1 MFGKLVRQLRFLLNR
16 GRSETD
22 LEREIRFHIEVE
34 TRKHVDE
41 GMPETEARRRAL
53 ADFGSIPL
61 CQETVREAWG
71 LRIWSDLRRDF
82 QYAFRMIHRKP
93 GFALMAIL
101 TMAIGVG
108 ATTAVF
114 AVFDRA
120 ILRPL
125 PFGDPE
131 RLVYI
136 GETRPTKEF
145 GEMAASYPNFQDWKQ
160 SNHSFDDIAGF
171 NGTNFTVTG
180 FDLPFRISAVRVTT
194 NFLSVLRVRPQLGR
208 DFLKEEEPLD
218 NSHVVI
224 ITDGFWHRLFGA
236 RPDVLGQTLQ
246 LGGVPHAIV
255 GVLPANFRFAS
266 GGASDLIVPL
276 GPTADQRT
284 RRQFHWLFTVA
295 RLRDGATATEADT
308 EMKAIAARLAAEHAD
323 TNAGTSARV
332 VPLQEQVV
340 ASIRPTFGVISGAAI
355 FMFCLALA
363 NLANLM
369 IAQSATRQREMAIRT
384 AIGAG
389 TMRLGRHL
397 LAESLALAAI
407 AAIASL
413 VVANLTLQGITR
425 SIPRLTLE
433 TFPSVAEAS
442 VDARTAAFAFLL
454 AMLGGLVAGGGVVF
468 RLSRNPLADAIRRDS
483 ASAHESQRLRSIFIV
498 AEVALAVTLLVGAI
512 AMLRSVQELLRVNPG
527 FLADKRLS
535 MRLALPQA
543 AYPKSENVATF
554 YESLRNRVAQLPGV
568 EEAGVIDELPL
579 TTEGGR
585 IFVYAYSQTEP
596 KSGNDGIETVIRS
609 ASVNYFET
617 MGIPLKSGRTFTT
630 TDRSDSTR
638 VALINEMLATR
649 LFGKTNP
656 VGQRLAVTLNRSSV
670 YEIVGV
676 VGDVALKDLDSSMRP
691 TMYTTLVQDPSR
703 GSHLVIKTA
712 LDPEAMARA
721 ARGVVQRLDT
731 ELPVYAVRS
740 LDETINLT
748 SSVVTRRLVLFLLG
762 AFSVVGAVMAGVGLY
777 GLMSFVV
784 AQRSREIGI
793 RIALGAEHRTVKRL
807 VLNQALR
814 MTVIGLVIGTGL
826 AIGSGQ
832 LIRSVVFGVV
842 PSNPTILI
850 TVALIVGIIT
860 YAACYAPVRRALRFD
875 PATVLRH
882 D

>member
-1 MFGKLVRQLRFLLNR
+1 MFGKLVRQLRFLFKR

-41 GMPETEARRRAL
+41 GMPETEARRQAL
-53 ADFGSIPL
+53 ADFGSIPS
-61 CQETVREAWG
+61 CQEGAREAWG

-82 QYAFRMIHRKP
+82 QYAFRTIHRKP
-93 GFALMAIL
+93 GFALVAIL

-131 RLVYI
+131 GLVYI
-136 GETRPTKEF
+136 GETRTAGEF
-145 GEMAASYPNFQDWKQ
+145 GEMAASYPNFEDWKQ
-160 SNHSFDDIAGF
+160 SNHSFEDIAGF

-180 FDLPFRISAVRVTT
+180 LGVPFRISAVRVTS

-208 DFLKEEEPLD
+208 DFLKEEEPPD
-218 NSHVVI
+218 NSGVVI
-224 ITDGFWHRLFGA
+224 VTDEFWHRLLGA
-236 RPDVLGQTLQ
+236 RPDVLGQTLR
-246 LGGVPHAIV
+246 LGGVPHTIV
-255 GVLPANFRFAS
+255 GVLPANFRFPF
-266 GGASDLIVPL
+266 GGASDMIIPL
-276 GPTADQRT
+276 GSTPDQRT
-284 RRQFHWLFTVA
+284 RRQSHWLLTIG
-295 RLRDGATATEADT
+295 RLKDGATATEADT

-332 VPLQEQVV
+332 VLLQEEAV
-340 ASIRPTFGVISGAAI
+340 ASIRPTLGVISGAAI
-355 FMFCLALA
+355 FMFCLSLT

-369 IAQSATRQREMAIRT
+369 IAQSATRLREMAIRT
-384 AIGAG
+384 VIGAG
-389 TMRLGRHL
+389 TMRLGRQL

-413 VVANLTLQGITR
+413 VVANLTLQGMTR
-425 SIPRLTLE
+425 SIPRLMLDS
-433 TFPSVAEAS
+433 FPSVAEAS
-442 VDARTAAFAFLL
+442 LDARTAAFAFLL
-454 AMLGGLVAGGGVVF
+454 AMLGGLIAGGAVVC
-468 RLSRNPLADAIRRDS
+468 RLSRNPLADAVRRDS
-483 ASAHESQRLRSIFIV
+483 ASAPASQRLRSIFIV
-498 AEVALAVTLLVGAI
+498 AEVALAAALLVGAVT
-512 AMLRSVQELLRVNPG
+512 MLRSVQQLLRVNPG
-527 FLADKRLS
+527 FLADKLLS
-535 MRLALPQA
+535 MNLSLPQA

-554 YESLRNRVAQLPGV
+554 YENLRNRIAQLPGV
-568 EEAGVIDELPL
+568 EQAGVIDELPL

-585 IFVYAYSQTEP
+585 VFVSAYSQREP
-596 KSGNDGIETVIRS
+596 KSGNDGIEAVIRS

-630 TDRSDSTR
+630 ADRADSTKIA
-638 VALINEMLATR
+638 VINEMLATR

-656 VGQRLAVTLNRSSV
+656 VGRRLATFNRSV

-676 VGDVALKDLDSSMRP
+676 VGNVALKDLDSAMRP
-691 TMYTTLVQDPSR
+691 TMYTTLLQDPSR
-703 GSHLVIKTA
+703 SSLLVIKTA
-712 LDPEAMARA
+712 VDPDTMAGA
-721 ARGVVQRLDT
+721 VRGVVQQLDA
-731 ELPVYAVRS
+731 ELPVYRVRS

-748 SSVVTRRLVLFLLG
+748 TGVVTRRLVLFLIG
-762 AFSVVGAVMAGVGLY
+762 AFSIVGAVMAGVGLY

-793 RIALGAEHRTVKRL
+793 RMALGAEHGTVKRL
-807 VLNQALR
+807 VLNHALR
-814 MTVIGLVIGTGL
+814 MTVIGLVIGIGL

-850 TVALIVGIIT
+850 TVAIVVGLIT
-860 YAACYAPVRRALRFD
+860 YAACYFPVRRALRFD
-875 PATVLRH
+875 PVIVLRH

>member
-1 MFGKLVRQLRFLLNR
+1 MFGKLVRQLTFLLKR

-22 LEREIRFHIEVE
+22 LAREIQFHIELE
-34 TRKHVDE
+34 TQKHVDE
-41 GMPETEARRRAL
+41 GMPQTEARRQAL
-53 ADFGSIPL
+53 ADFGGIPSS
-61 CQETVREAWG
+61 QEAVREAWG

-82 QYAFRMIHRKP
+82 QYAFRTIRRKP

-101 TMAIGVG
+101 TMAVGVG

-125 PFGDPE
+125 PFGDAE

-136 GETRPTKEF
+136 GETRSVGDF
-145 GEMAASYPNFQDWKQ
+145 GEMAASYPNFEDWKQ
-160 SNHSFDDIAGF
+160 SNHSFENIAGF

-180 FDLPFRISAVRVTT
+180 FGVPFRISAVRVTT
-194 NFLSVLRVRPQLGR
+194 NFLSVLRVRPQRGR

-218 NSHVVI
+218 NSRVVI
-224 ITDGFWHRLFGA
+224 ITDGFWHRLLGA
-236 RPDVLGQTLQ
+236 RRDVLGQTLR
-246 LGGVPHAIV
+246 LGGVPHTIV
-255 GVLPANFRFAS
+255 GVLPADFRFPF

-276 GPTADQRT
+276 GSTPDQRA
-284 RRQFHWLFTVA
+284 RRQSHWLLTIA
-295 RLRDGATATEADT
+295 RLSDGMTATAADT
-308 EMKAIAARLAAEHAD
+308 EMKAIAAQLAAQHAD

-332 VPLQEQVV
+332 VPLQEQAV
-340 ASIRPTFGVISGAAI
+340 ASIRPALGVIGCAAI

-389 TMRLGRHL
+389 TLRLGRQL

-407 AAIASL
+407 AAIASV
-413 VVANLTLQGITR
+413 VVANLTLQGMTR
-425 SIPRLTLE
+425 SIPRLTLAS
-433 TFPSVAEAS
+433 FPSVAEAS
-442 VDARTAAFAFLL
+442 IDTRTVAFAFFL
-454 AMLGGLVAGGGVVF
+454 ALLGGLIAGGIVVL
-468 RLSRNPLADAIRRDS
+468 RLSRNPLARAVHRDS
-483 ASAHESQRLRSIFIV
+483 ASAPASRRLRSIFTI
-498 AEVALAVTLLVGAI
+498 AEVALAVTLLVGAVTI
-512 AMLRSVQELLRVNPG
+512 LRSVQQLLRVNPG
-527 FLADKRLS
+527 FVTEKRLS
-535 MRLALPQA
+535 MNLSLPQE
-543 AYPKSENVATF
+543 AYLKPENVTTF
-554 YESLRNRVAQLPGV
+554 YESLRNRVAELPGV
-568 EEAGVIDELPL
+568 EQAGVIDELPL

-585 IFVYAYSQTEP
+585 VFVYEYGEAEP
-596 KSGNDGIETVIRS
+596 KSGNDGIETVVRS

-617 MGIPLKSGRTFTT
+617 IGIPLKSGRTFTT
-630 TDRSDSTR
+630 ADRAESTK

-649 LFGKTNP
+649 LFGKANP
-656 VGQRLAVTLNRSSV
+656 VGRRLVTFNRSM

-676 VGDVALKDLDSSMRP
+676 VGDVALKDLDSAMRP

-703 GSHLVIKTA
+703 SSLLVIKTA
-712 LDPEAMARA
+712 LDPDVVAGAV
-721 ARGVVQRLDT
+721 RGVVRQLDAD
-731 ELPVYAVRS
+731 LPVYAVRS
-740 LDETINLT
+740 LDETMNPT

-762 AFSVVGAVMAGVGLY
+762 AFSVVGAVMAGIGLY

-793 RIALGAEHRTVKRL
+793 RIVLGAEHRTIKRL
-807 VLNQALR
+807 VLHQALR
-814 MTVIGLVIGTGL
+814 MTAIGLVIGTGL

-832 LIRSVVFGVV
+832 LIRSVVYGVA

-850 TVALIVGIIT
+850 TVALVVGVIT
-860 YAACYAPVRRALRFD
+860 FAACYAPVRRALRFD
-875 PATVLRH
+875 PVTVLRN

>member
-1 MFGKLVRQLRFLLNR
+1 MFGKLVRQLTFLLKR
-16 GRSETD
+16 GRSEAD

-41 GMPETEARRRAL
+41 GMPETEARRQAL
-53 ADFGSIPL
+53 ADFGSIPSS
-61 CQETVREAWG
+61 QEAVREAWG

-82 QYAFRMIHRKP
+82 QYAFRTIRRKP
-93 GFALMAIL
+93 DFALMAIL

-136 GETRPTKEF
+136 GETRSVGDF
-145 GEMAASYPNFQDWKQ
+145 GEMAASYPNFEDWKQ
-160 SNHSFDDIAGF
+160 SNHSFENIAGF

-180 FDLPFRISAVRVTT
+180 LGVPFRISAVRVTT
-194 NFLSVLRVRPQLGR
+194 NFLSVLRVRPQRGR

-218 NSHVVI
+218 NSRVVI
-224 ITDGFWHRLFGA
+224 ITNGFWHRLLGA
-236 RPDVLGQTLQ
+236 RRDVLGQTLR
-246 LGGVPHAIV
+246 LGGVPHTIV
-255 GVLPANFRFAS
+255 GVLPADFRFPF

-276 GPTADQRT
+276 GSTPDPRA
-284 RRQFHWLFTVA
+284 RRQSHWLLTIA
-295 RLRDGATATEADT
+295 RLRGNVTATAADK
-308 EMKAIAARLAAEHAD
+308 EMKAIAAQLAAEHTD
-323 TNAGTSARV
+323 TNAGTSVRV
-332 VPLQEQVV
+332 VPLQEQAV
-340 ASIRPTFGVISGAAI
+340 ASIRPALRVIGGAAI

-369 IAQSATRQREMAIRT
+369 IAQSATRQREMAIRM

-389 TMRLGRHL
+389 TLRLGRQL

-407 AAIASL
+407 AAIASV
-413 VVANLTLQGITR
+413 VVANLTLQGMTR
-425 SIPRLTLE
+425 SIPRLTLAS
-433 TFPSVAEAS
+433 FPSVAEAS
-442 VDARTAAFAFLL
+442 IDARTVAFAFFL
-454 AMLGGLVAGGGVVF
+454 ALLGGLIAGGIVVF
-468 RLSRNPLADAIRRDS
+468 RLSRNPLARAVHRDS
-483 ASAHESQRLRSIFIV
+483 ASAPASQRLRSIFTI
-498 AEVALAVTLLVGAI
+498 AEVALAVTLLVGAVTI
-512 AMLRSVQELLRVNPG
+512 LRSVQQLLRVNPG
-527 FLADKRLS
+527 FVTDKRLS
-535 MRLALPQA
+535 MNLSLPQE
-543 AYPKSENVATF
+543 AYLKSENVATF
-554 YESLRNRVAQLPGV
+554 YESLRNHVAELPGV
-568 EEAGVIDELPL
+568 EQAGVIDELPL

-585 IFVYAYSQTEP
+585 VFVYEYGEAEP
-596 KSGNDGIETVIRS
+596 KSGNDGIETVVRS

-617 MGIPLKSGRTFTT
+617 IGIPLKSGRTFTT
-630 TDRSDSTR
+630 ADRAESTK

-649 LFGKTNP
+649 LFGKANP
-656 VGQRLAVTLNRSSV
+656 VGRHLVTFNRSM

-676 VGDVALKDLDSSMRP
+676 VGDVALKDLDSAMRP

-703 GSHLVIKTA
+703 SSLLVIKTA
-712 LDPEAMARA
+712 LDPDVMAGA
-721 ARGVVQRLDT
+721 VRGVVRRLDAD
-731 ELPVYAVRS
+731 LPVYAVRS
-740 LDETINLT
+740 LDETMNLT
-748 SSVVTRRLVLFLLG
+748 SSVVTHRLVLFLLG
-762 AFSVVGAVMAGVGLY
+762 AFSVVGAVMAGIGLY

-793 RIALGAEHRTVKRL
+793 RMALGAEHRTIKRL

-814 MTVIGLVIGTGL
+814 MTAIGLVIGTGL

-832 LIRSVVFGVV
+832 LIRSVVYGVV

-850 TVALIVGIIT
+850 TVALIVGVIT

-875 PATVLRH
+875 PVTVLRN

>member
-1 MFGKLVRQLRFLLNR
+1 MLGKLLRQLRFLLKR
-16 GRSETD
+16 DRSETD

-41 GMPETEARRRAL
+41 GMPGTEARRRAL
-53 ADFGSIPL
+53 ADFGSIPS
-61 CQETVREAWG
+61 CQETVREVWG

-93 GFALMAIL
+93 GFSLMTIV

-136 GETRPTKEF
+136 GETRPNKEF
-145 GEMAASYPNFQDWKQ
+145 GEMAASYPNFEDWKQ
-160 SNHSFDDIAGF
+160 SNHSFEEIAGF

-180 FDLPFRISAVRVTT
+180 LGVPFRISAVRVTT
-194 NFLSVLRVRPQLGR
+194 NFLSVLRVRPRLGR
-208 DFLKEEEPLD
+208 DFLKEEESLD
-218 NSHVVI
+218 NSRVVI
-224 ITDGFWHRLFGA
+224 ITDGFWHRLLGA
-236 RPDVLGQTLQ
+236 SPDVLGQTLR
-246 LGGVPHAIV
+246 LGGVPHTIA
-255 GVLPANFRFAS
+255 GVLPANFRFPF

-276 GPTADQRT
+276 GPTPDQRT
-284 RRQFHWLFTVA
+284 RRQFHWLLTIA
-295 RLRDGATATEADT
+295 RLRDGVTAAEADT
-308 EMKAIAARLAAEHAD
+308 EMKAIAAQLVAEHAD
-323 TNAGTSARV
+323 TNEGTSARV
-332 VPLQEQVV
+332 VPLQQQVV
-340 ASIRPTFGVISGAAI
+340 ASIRPTLGVLSGAAF

-363 NLANLM
+363 NLANLL

-389 TMRLGRHL
+389 TIRLGRQL

-407 AAIASL
+407 AAMASL
-413 VVANLTLQGITR
+413 VIANLTLQGMTR
-425 SIPRLTLE
+425 SIPRLRLAS
-433 TFPSVAEAS
+433 FPSVAEAS

-454 AMLGGLVAGGGVVF
+454 AMLGGLIAGGAVVF
-468 RLSRNPLADAIRRDS
+468 RLSRDPLADTVRLDS
-483 ASAHESQRLRSIFIV
+483 ASAPSSHRLRSIFIV
-498 AEVALAVTLLVGAI
+498 AEVALAVTLLVGAVT
-512 AMLRSVQELLRVNPG
+512 MLRSVQQLLRVNPG

-535 MRLALPQA
+535 MALSLPQA
-543 AYPKSENVATF
+543 ADPKSENVATF
-554 YESLRNRVAQLPGV
+554 YESLRNRVDQLPGV
-568 EEAGVIDELPL
+568 EQAGVIDELPL
-579 TTEGGR
+579 TTEGGSV
-585 IFVYAYSQTEP
+585 FVYAYGQTEP

-630 TDRSDSTR
+630 ADRADSTK
-638 VALINEMLATR
+638 VALVNETLAAR
-649 LFGKTNP
+649 LFGKENP
-656 VGQRLAVTLNRSSV
+656 VGRRLVTFNRGV
-670 YEIVGV
+670 YEIAGV
-676 VGDVALKDLDSSMRP
+676 VGDVALRDLDGAMRP

-703 GSHLVIKTA
+703 SSILVIKTA
-712 LDPEAMARA
+712 LDPDAMAGA
-721 ARGVVQRLDT
+721 VRGVVHRMDA

-748 SSVVTRRLVLFLLG
+748 SSVVTRRLVLFLIG

-777 GLMSFVV
+777 SLMSFVV

-793 RIALGAEHRTVKRL
+793 RIALGAEYGTVKRL
-807 VLNQALR
+807 VLNQAVR
-814 MTVIGLVIGTGL
+814 VTVIGLVIGIGL

-850 TVALIVGIIT
+850 TVAIVVGLIT
-860 YAACYAPVRRALRFD
+860 YAACYAPVRRALRLD
-875 PATVLRH
+875 PVTVLRH

>member
-1 MFGKLVRQLRFLLNR
+1 MFGKLVRQLRFLLKR

-41 GMPETEARRRAL
+41 GIPETEARRQAL
-53 ADFGSIPL
+53 ADFGSIPSS
-61 CQETVREAWG
+61 QEAVREAWG

-82 QYAFRMIHRKP
+82 QYAFRTIHRKP

-101 TMAIGVG
+101 TMAVGVG

-120 ILRPL
+120 ILRSL
-125 PFGDPE
+125 PFGDPG

-136 GETRPTKEF
+136 GETRTAGEF
-145 GEMAASYPNFQDWKQ
+145 GEMAASYPNFEDWKH
-160 SNHSFDDIAGF
+160 SNHSFEDIAGF

-180 FDLPFRISAVRVTT
+180 LGVPFRISAVRVTT

-208 DFLKEEEPLD
+208 DFLKEEEPFD
-218 NSHVVI
+218 NSRVII
-224 ITDGFWHRLFGA
+224 ITDGFWHRLLGA
-236 RPDVLGQTLQ
+236 RREVLGQTLQ
-246 LGGVPHAIV
+246 LGGVPHTIV
-255 GVLPANFRFAS
+255 GVLPADFRFPF

-276 GPTADQRT
+276 GSTPDQRT
-284 RRQFHWLFTVA
+284 RRQSHWLLTVA
-295 RLRDGATATEADT
+295 RLREGVTATAADT
-308 EMKAIAARLAAEHAD
+308 EMKAIAAQLAAEHTD

-332 VPLQEQVV
+332 VPLQEQ
-340 ASIRPTFGVISGAAI
+340 AAAGIRPTLGVIGGAAI

-389 TMRLGRHL
+389 TLRLGRQL
-397 LAESLALAAI
+397 LAESVALAAI
-407 AAIASL
+407 AAIASV
-413 VVANLTLQGITR
+413 VVANLTLQGMTR
-425 SIPRLTLE
+425 SIPRLTLAS
-433 TFPSVAEAS
+433 FPSVAEAS
-442 VDARTAAFAFLL
+442 IDARTVAFAFFL
-454 AMLGGLVAGGGVVF
+454 ALLGGLIAGGVVVF
-468 RLSRNPLADAIRRDS
+468 RLSRNPLARAVQRDS
-483 ASAHESQRLRSIFIV
+483 ASAPASQRLRSIFTI
-498 AEVALAVTLLVGAI
+498 AEVALAVTLLVGAVTI
-512 AMLRSVQELLRVNPG
+512 LRSVQELLRVNPG
-527 FLADKRLS
+527 FVTDKRLS
-535 MRLALPQA
+535 MNLSLPQE

-554 YESLRNRVAQLPGV
+554 YESLRNRVAELPFV
-568 EEAGVIDELPL
+568 EQAGVIDELPL

-585 IFVYAYSQTEP
+585 VFVYAYGQAEP
-596 KSGNDGIETVIRS
+596 KSGSDGIETVIRS

-617 MGIPLKSGRTFTT
+617 IGIPLKSGRTFTT
-630 TDRSDSTR
+630 ADRAESTK

-649 LFGKTNP
+649 LFGKANP
-656 VGQRLAVTLNRSSV
+656 VGRRLATFNRSM

-676 VGDVALKDLDSSMRP
+676 VGDVALKDLDSAMRP

-703 GSHLVIKTA
+703 SSLLVIKTA
-712 LDPEAMARA
+712 LDPDAMAGA
-721 ARGVVQRLDT
+721 VRGVVRRLDAD
-731 ELPVYAVRS
+731 LPVYGVRS
-740 LDETINLT
+740 LDETMNLT

-793 RIALGAEHRTVKRL
+793 RIALGAEHRTIKRL

-814 MTVIGLVIGTGL
+814 MTAIGLVIGTGL
-826 AIGSGQ
+826 AIASGQ
-832 LIRSVVFGVV
+832 LIRSVVYGVV

-850 TVALIVGIIT
+850 TVALVVGTIT

-875 PATVLRH
+875 PVTVLRH